1 MTPGSKSQVR
11 SLLVLLLKSVQL
23 KKKKSVQLIF
33 PGSVE
38 FWRQPEHRR
47 FPSSPQEGT
56 KAPQT
61 NVLPTSQIIEMESG
75 GDGLGVACGH

>member
-11 SLLVLLLKSVQL
+11 SLLVLLLKSVH
-23 KKKKSVQLIF
+23 LIF

-38 FWRQPEHRR
+38 LWKQPAHRR
-47 FPSSPQEGT
+47 FPSSPLEGT

-61 NVLPTSQIIEMESG
+61 NVLPTSQIIESWNRVG
-75 GDGLGVACGH
+75 TGWGWLVVIN